1 MSVSYNGSEV
11 TLDEALDDVFT
22 TLQQNIN
29 DCHVYVRSLAMFA
42 DRNDEY
48 EIGLK
53 TVLSIHDEIDSMMNL
68 FKELKSVTK
77 QVLGNPPASEK
88 AAMKKIT
95 DDHAAA
101 KKRLKDDKKAEEALV
116 KSMAASTM

>member
-1 MSVSYNGSEV
+1 
-11 TLDEALDDVFT
+11 
-22 TLQQNIN
+22 
-29 DCHVYVRSLAMFA
+29 
-42 DRNDEY
+42 
-48 EIGLK
+48 
-53 TVLSIHDEIDSMMNL
+53 
-68 FKELKSVTK
+68 VTK
-77 QVLGNPPASEK
+77 QVLGNPPANEK